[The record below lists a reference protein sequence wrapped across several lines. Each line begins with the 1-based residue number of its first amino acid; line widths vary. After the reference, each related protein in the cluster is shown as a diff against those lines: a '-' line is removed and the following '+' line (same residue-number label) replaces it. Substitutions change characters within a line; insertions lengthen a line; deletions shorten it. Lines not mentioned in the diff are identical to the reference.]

1 MMLPTV
7 YLAAE
12 DEPGLAVGRKLVAE
26 FPPLTVYREE
36 NAHGFG
42 RLKNKAQ
49 NFQQMGTHG
58 VPVLMITDLDERP
71 CPSGMINEWVGRAP
85 APGFL
90 FRICVR
96 EVEAWL
102 LAHRVELARF
112 LGVALSRIPVAPPDS
127 LPAPKAEL
135 IAISQHSRHRK
146 IRMGFK
152 PTGSAT
158 IGPDYN
164 RLLGDFIHNSW
175 SAEVASQASPSLA
188 RARNRLRLLAKSVTT
203 IGLRKQS

>member
-26 FPPLTVYREE
+26 TPPLTVYREE

-42 RLKNKAQ
+42 RLKTKAPS
-49 NFQQMGTHG
+49 FQQMGTRG
-58 VPVLMITDLDERP
+58 FPVLMITDLDTRP
-71 CPSGMINEWVGRAP
+71 CPSGMINEWLGKLP
-85 APGFL
+85 APGFM

-102 LAHRVELARF
+102 LAHRVAMARF
-112 LGVALSRIPVAPPDS
+112 LGVAISRIPATPES
-127 LPAPKAEL
+127 LHDPKAEL
-135 IAISQHSRHRK
+135 IAVSQHSRQRK
-146 IRMGFK
+146 IRMGLK
-152 PTGSAT
+152 PIGSAT

-164 RLLGDFIHNSW
+164 RLLCDFIRNSW
-175 SAEVASQASPSLA
+175 SAEIASQTSPSLA
-188 RARNRLRLLAKSVTT
+188 HARNRLRHLAESVET
-203 IGLRKQS
+203 Q